1 MRVAGVSGVRLPPCR
16 PVDSRPA
23 GAGRSLSVTGDET
36 IQLAEG
42 AWCLGQKDGG
52 RVHAFLLD
60 DGNELTLVDTM
71 FDDDGH
77 RVLAQIEAI
86 GRRPE
91 DLKHILITHAHRSHL
106 GGMAHLH
113 EVTGAPVYSHEWE
126 ADILSGDRETQ
137 RISMLPHKPYRTWF
151 PFQVFVAMGRGGP
164 RKPCKVEHYV
174 AAGDRVGPLHV
185 VDASGHSPGHL
196 AFHWP
201 ERSLLITGDTICTW
215 PTFDAGWAA
224 LNLNMRQHY
233 ASLRRLAELEAQI
246 LGVGHGSPITTGGRE
261 RARDLVDRAPR

>member
-1 MRVAGVSGVRLPPCR
+1 MT
-16 PVDSRPA
+16 PA
-23 GAGRSLSVTGDET
+23 PGRERIGRVTGDET

-60 DGNELTLVDTM
+60 DGKELTLVDTM
-71 FDDDGH
+71 FDDRRH
-77 RVLAQIEAI
+77 RVLAQIEAL
-86 GRRPE
+86 GRKPE

-113 EVTGAPVYSHEWE
+113 DVTGAPVYSHEWE
-126 ADILSGDRETQ
+126 ADILEGDRETQ
-137 RISMLPHKPYRTWF
+137 RISMLPHRPIRTWF
-151 PFQVFVAMGRGGP
+151 PFQVCVAMGKGGP
-164 RKPCKVEHYV
+164 RRRARSSTSSRPATGSGRCTSST
-174 AAGDRVGPLHV
+174 RSGPL
-185 VDASGHSPGHL
+185 PGHL

-201 ERSLLITGDTICTW
+201 ERSLLIAGDTVCTW
-215 PTFDAGWAA
+215 PSFDAGWAA

-233 ASLRRLAELEAQI
+233 ASLRRLAELEADM
-246 LGVGHGSPITTGGRE
+246 LGVGHGTPITTGGRE